1 MIVPV
6 ILSGGSGTRLW
17 PLSRKLHPKQFIDL
31 VNDTTLFQD
40 TILRLPKD
48 TSNPLIICNEEHRF
62 LAAEQ
67 LRQINKESNGI
78 ILEPIGKNTAPAIA
92 LAALKFVNYGEDP
105 LLLVLSADHLI
116 QDTDT
121 FHQSIKI
128 AEKLAKG
135 NKLVTFGIV
144 PDKAETG
151 YGYIQAQPE
160 NVESSMMNVECFKEK
175 PNLKLA
181 EEYLKENS
189 TLKAKNLP
197 LAWYWNSG
205 MFMFKASVYLNELE
219 KFEPEILNACKKS
232 CQTEYKDKDFIRLN
246 NDEFL
251 KCPEQSVDYAVM
263 EKTNNSV
270 VIPLDA
276 NWGDI
281 GSWDALWNA
290 KIKDQNGNVSEGD
303 VILDEVKNTY
313 TYSSNRLVSAIGV
326 SDLVIVDT
334 QDALLV
340 ADKKHSQNIKN
351 IVNQL
356 KNDGRSEADNH
367 RKVFRPWGYYD
378 SIDADDGFQVK
389 RILVNPGA
397 KLSLQKHQ
405 HRAEHWVVV
414 KGIAK
419 ITCGDKVFELKA
431 NQSAYI
437 PKGEVHRLENQEK
450 INLEI
455 IEIQTGDY
463 LGEDDIIR
471 LEDDYQRN

>member
-1 MIVPV
+1 MITPI

-17 PLSRKLHPKQFIDL
+17 PLSRKLHPKQFINL
-31 VNDTTLFQD
+31 INDTTLFQD
-40 TILRLPKD
+40 AILRLPED
-48 TSNPLIICNEEHRF
+48 VADPLIICNEEHRF

-67 LRQINKESNGI
+67 LRQINRKSNGI

-92 LAALKFVNYGEDP
+92 LAALKFINNGEDP

-116 QDTDT
+116 QNINT

-128 AEKLAKG
+128 AEKLAEKD
-135 NKLVTFGIV
+135 KLVTFGIV

-151 YGYIQAQPE
+151 YGYIKANIDNTADYYKIQ
-160 NVESSMMNVECFKEK
+160 SFTEK
-175 PNLKLA
+175 PNQEDAQK
-181 EEYLKENS
+181 YLDSGNY
-189 TLKAKNLP
+189 L
-197 LAWYWNSG
+197 WNSG
-205 MFMFKASVYLNELE
+205 MFMFKASVYLQELE
-219 KFEPEILNACKKS
+219 KFEPEILTSCKKS

-246 NDEFL
+246 NDEFRQ
-251 KCPEQSVDYAVM
+251 CPEQSIDYGVM
-263 EKTNNSV
+263 EHTEGAMV
-270 VIPLDA
+270 VPLDA
-276 NWGDI
+276 NWSDI

-290 KIKDQNGNVSEGD
+290 KNKDKNGNVSEGD

-313 TYSSNRLVSAIGV
+313 AYSSNRLVSVIGV
-326 SDLVIVDT
+326 SDLVIIDT

-340 ADKKHSQNIKN
+340 ADKKYSQNIKN

-356 KNDGRSEADNH
+356 KQDSRPEADNH

-378 SIDADDGFQVK
+378 SIDADNGFQVK

-397 KLSLQKHQ
+397 KLSLQKHE

-414 KGIAK
+414 KGVAK
-419 ITCGDKVFELKA
+419 VTCGEKIFSLKE
-431 NQSAYI
+431 NQSTYI
-437 PKGEVHRLENQEK
+437 PKGEVHRLENQEG
-450 INLEI
+450 IDLEI

>member
-17 PLSRKLHPKQFIDL
+17 PLSRKLHPKQFINL

-40 TILRLPKD
+40 TILRLPED
-48 TSNPLIICNEEHRF
+48 IADPLIICNEEHRF

-67 LRQINKESNGI
+67 LRQIHKNSNGI

-92 LAALKFVNYGEDP
+92 LAALKFINNGDDP

-116 QDTDT
+116 KNVDV
-121 FHQSIKI
+121 FHKSIAI
-128 AEKLAKG
+128 AEKLAET

-151 YGYIQAQPE
+151 YGYIKADINKATDYYNIQSF
-160 NVESSMMNVECFKEK
+160 VEK
-175 PNLKLA
+175 PNQANAQK
-181 EEYLKENS
+181 YLDSGNY
-189 TLKAKNLP
+189 L
-197 LAWYWNSG
+197 WNSG

-219 KFEPEILNACKKS
+219 KFEPEILNICKKS
-232 CQTEYKDKDFIRLN
+232 CQTEFKDKDFIRLN
-246 NDEFL
+246 NDEFHQ
-251 KCPEQSVDYAVM
+251 CPEQSIDYAVM
-263 EKTNNSV
+263 EHTKDAV
-270 VIPLDA
+270 VVPLDA
-276 NWGDI
+276 NWSDI
-281 GSWDALWNA
+281 GSWDALWDA
-290 KIKDQNGNVSEGD
+290 KDKDGNGNVSEGD
-303 VILDEVKNTY
+303 IILDEVKNTY
-313 TYSSNRLVSAIGV
+313 TYSSNRLITAIGV

-340 ADKKHSQNIKN
+340 ADKKYVQNIKN
-351 IVNQL
+351 IVKQL
-356 KNDGRSEADNH
+356 KQDNRPEAENH

-378 SIDADDGFQVK
+378 SIDADNGFQVK

-405 HRAEHWVVV
+405 HRAEHWVIV

-419 ITCGDKVFELKA
+419 ITRGDEVFELRE
-431 NQSAYI
+431 NQSTYI
-437 PKGEVHRLENQEK
+437 PKGEIHRLENQEK
-450 INLEI
+450 IDLEI

-471 LEDDYQRN
+471 LEDDYQRS

>member
-31 VNDTTLFQD
+31 INDTTLFQD
-40 TILRLPKD
+40 AILRLPKGVA
-48 TSNPLIICNEEHRF
+48 NPLIICNEEHRF

-67 LRQINKESNGI
+67 LRQIDKKSNGI
-78 ILEPIGKNTAPAIA
+78 ILEPIGRNTAPAIT
-92 LAALKFVNYGEDP
+92 LAALKFINNKEDP

-116 QDTDT
+116 KNIDA
-121 FHQSIKI
+121 FHQAINV
-128 AEKLAKG
+128 AEKLAKE

-151 YGYIQAQPE
+151 YGYIKADINNAADYYNIQSF
-160 NVESSMMNVECFKEK
+160 VEK
-175 PNLKLA
+175 PNQEDAQK
-181 EEYLKENS
+181 YLDSGNY
-189 TLKAKNLP
+189 L
-197 LAWYWNSG
+197 WNSG
-205 MFMFKASVYLNELE
+205 MFMFKASVYLHELE
-219 KFEPEILNACKKS
+219 KFEPEILDSCKKS

-246 NDEFL
+246 NNEFHQ
-251 KCPEQSVDYAVM
+251 CPEQSVDYAVM
-263 EKTNNSV
+263 EHTKDGV
-270 VIPLDA
+270 VVPLDA
-276 NWGDI
+276 NWTDI
-281 GSWDALWNA
+281 GSWDTLWDA
-290 KIKDQNGNVSEGD
+290 KNKDKDGNVSEGD

-340 ADKKHSQNIKN
+340 ADKKYSQNIKN
-351 IVNQL
+351 IVNKL

-389 RILVNPGA
+389 RILVSPGE

-414 KGIAK
+414 KGVAK

-431 NQSAYI
+431 NQSVYI
-437 PKGEVHRLENQEK
+437 PKGEVHRLENQEE
-450 INLEI
+450 IPLEI

-471 LEDDYQRN
+471 IEDDYKRN

>member
-1 MIVPV
+1 MIVPI

-48 TSNPLIICNEEHRF
+48 TANPLIICNEEHRF

-67 LRQINKESNGI
+67 LRQIDKESNGI
-78 ILEPIGKNTAPAIA
+78 ILEPIGRNTAPAIA
-92 LAALKFVNYGEDP
+92 LAALKFVNNGEDP

-116 QDTDT
+116 QNIDA
-121 FHQSIKI
+121 FHQSIKV
-128 AEKLAKG
+128 AEKLAEN

-151 YGYIQAQPE
+151 YGYIKANIDNTADYYKIQ
-160 NVESSMMNVECFKEK
+160 SFTEK
-175 PNLKLA
+175 PN
-181 EEYLKENS
+181 EEDAKKYLDSGNY
-189 TLKAKNLP
+189 L
-197 LAWYWNSG
+197 WNSG
-205 MFMFKASVYLNELE
+205 MFMFKASIYLQELE
-219 KFEPEILNACKKS
+219 KFEPEILASCKKS

-246 NDEFL
+246 NDEFRQ
-251 KCPEQSVDYAVM
+251 CPEQSIDYGVM
-263 EKTNNSV
+263 EHTEGAMV
-270 VIPLDA
+270 VPLDA
-276 NWGDI
+276 NWSDI

-290 KIKDQNGNVSEGD
+290 KNKDKNGNVSEGD

-313 TYSSNRLVSAIGV
+313 AYSSNRLVSVIGV
-326 SDLVIVDT
+326 SDLVIIDT

-340 ADKKHSQNIKN
+340 ADKKYSQNIKN

-356 KNDGRSEADNH
+356 KQDSRPEADNH

-378 SIDADDGFQVK
+378 SIDADNGFQVK

-397 KLSLQKHQ
+397 KLSLQKHE

-414 KGIAK
+414 KGVAK
-419 ITCGDKVFELKA
+419 VTCGEKTFSLKE
-431 NQSAYI
+431 NQSTYI
-437 PKGEVHRLENQEK
+437 PKGEVHRLENQEGVD
-450 INLEI
+450 LEI